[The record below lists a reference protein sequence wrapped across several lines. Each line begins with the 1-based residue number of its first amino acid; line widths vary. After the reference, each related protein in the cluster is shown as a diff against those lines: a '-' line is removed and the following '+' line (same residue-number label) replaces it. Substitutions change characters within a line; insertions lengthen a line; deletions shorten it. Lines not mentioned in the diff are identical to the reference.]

1 MSQQPTGQRSGSHF
15 AQFVIIACLLC
26 ASSFNAI
33 PLPAAPPSFGLSNQS
48 SHLQPLSHLS
58 KRAFNSFGAA
68 KAGEALQAAHTAGT
82 AKDAASAL
90 KATETAEDVGKA
102 SAVGTS
108 GFTPFKFE
116 HTTSLPGGADHA
128 GDNLKELKPLPP
140 RPAHPDGAP
149 GAHPGDDDQFFDPA
163 EGFEEHPEHDLT
175 ATDHTD
181 KVKPEHGLTK
191 TNSIEAPGSTLD
203 YVPTKDGRFTRI
215 DKGKEIAAGQ
225 PKPLDLPKA
234 DPTGA
239 STQKPNEAFSPPPS
253 PHTKPAPNQPKLEGQ
268 LSLETHPERG
278 PNPPTLNEIGRS
290 ASAPSPVPRPSTEE
304 LRPPTPLKNV
314 EQGPNHLGGSPNPEL
329 ATAQPGKLDEVP
341 QSWSGK
347 FTQQYQKFISKFKG
361 KPTAPPG
368 EAKVTDLSST
378 ASLSPKTTGQ
388 SLDHSPVPTNG
399 VPHTGPE
406 TLPPKALKETDAAK
420 KSKIREFFTISHKQ
434 LHPPMGPKEPPP
446 MGPFEPPEYPSLM
459 QRIRNLRAEFNRK
472 TPKLTPEEMAKR
484 NSETFDMKPDRP
496 KHVPVKETLRRFYAE
511 VTRKPPPVAPE
522 VLAKSTS
529 AASEVK
535 PESAQEAT
543 GLWNRFFKNKV
554 PDRAPNNDKSK
565 VQKLGARRF
574 FTKEFWS
581 NTRLWKK
588 ILSLKKTPAPK
599 NAEAVAD
606 ASALTASEK
615 KVLIA
620 SSPTPPTP
628 PTPPAPAPAT

>member
-128 GDNLKELKPLPP
+128 GDNLKELKPLPLDQLIQMVP
-140 RPAHPDGAP
+140 QVHIQVVRIAHPSSSSSLTESLY
-149 GAHPGDDDQFFDPA
+149 DDQFFDPA

-304 LRPPTPLKNV
+304 L
-314 EQGPNHLGGSPNPEL
+314 QL

-378 ASLSPKTTGQ
+378 ASLPR
-388 SLDHSPVPTNG
+388 DA
-399 VPHTGPE
+399 
-406 TLPPKALKETDAAK
+406 PPKALKETDAAK

-543 GLWNRFFKNKV
+543 GLWNRFF
-554 PDRAPNNDKSK
+554 SK
-565 VQKLGARRF
+565 
-574 FTKEFWS
+574 
-581 NTRLWKK
+581 
-588 ILSLKKTPAPK
+588 
-599 NAEAVAD
+599 
-606 ASALTASEK
+606 
-615 KVLIA
+615 
-620 SSPTPPTP
+620 
-628 PTPPAPAPAT
+628 